1 MRYKVLYF
9 RPLPN
14 SFMLTEYSEF
24 GDYELAYYIKY
35 VTDVGYQI
43 RFEKG
48 EAENQIFA
56 IVDNYRFRQR

>member
-1 MRYKVLYF
+1 MRYKVLHF

-14 SFMLTEYSEF
+14 NFMLTEYSEF